1 MGRLAQTL
9 GLTMTADTSGKW
21 LYRIFSFDRLV
32 KLIRTNKWFFAH
44 PSEWDD
50 PYERR
55 HTSELTDRIYAQCWC
70 RNGTSD
76 AMWRIY
82 SPDKLGIR
90 IRVSSKRLQTS
101 LLEAADS
108 QGFQFRM
115 KAVEYLNPI
124 EELAYSPPN
133 IADDLESKP
142 AFYSA
147 SDYLFRKRLAFV
159 HENETRITIRASS
172 ATKREKGV
180 IISLPTRDLIESVL
194 VDPRAPDEFVE
205 AYKALLAQESGF
217 NARVQKSQL
226 YREAQK
232 REA

>member
-1 MGRLAQTL
+1 
-9 GLTMTADTSGKW
+9 MTADTSGKW

-32 KLIRTNKWFFAH
+32 QLIRTNNWFFAH

-55 HTSELTDRIYAQCWC
+55 HVSELTDRIYAQCWC

-90 IRVSSKRLQTS
+90 IRVNSVVLQDS
-101 LLEAADS
+101 LSLAAEKQS
-108 QGFQFRM
+108 FQFRM
-115 KAVEYLNPI
+115 KAVDYLNPI
-124 EELAYSPPN
+124 EELAYSPPG
-133 IADDLESKP
+133 IDSDIESKS
-142 AFYSA
+142 AFLSA
-147 SDYLFRKRLAFV
+147 GDYLFRKRLAFV
-159 HENETRITIRASS
+159 HEKETRIVIRTSS
-172 ATKREKGV
+172 DTKRAKGQMLK
-180 IISLPTRDLIESVL
+180 LPTNKLIESVL

-205 AYKALLAQESGF
+205 AYKALLTQESGF

-226 YREAQK
+226 YREPQK